1 MKYYLPDMGPSNNA
15 VSAGIAGN
23 AGNGP
28 GNIEGGGNLTQSR
41 PRKRGALHNKET
53 LRVNPW
59 HLSFPAISALPA
71 FTAFYYV

>member
-15 VSAGIAGN
+15 VSAGIAEN
-23 AGNGP
+23 AGNRP
-28 GNIEGGGNLTQSR
+28 GNIEGGS
-41 PRKRGALHNKET
+41 ALHKEKT